1 MAIAKLLVGHTK
13 ESTVDKY
20 FSSLSIKKRLVIGF
34 IIVPLIMVALSF
46 IGINE
51 VNKIDETLYKIN
63 ELTSIKQRYAINF
76 RGSVHDRAI
85 SLRDIILYVEKAKIQ
100 KSKDEI
106 KKLEEFYAEAS
117 KNMKEIVRKYGL
129 SDEESKLLDAINKI
143 EEETMPVIYKTI
155 EEKDAGKNAE
165 ALSIMLNEAKPLFIN
180 WLKSINNFI
189 DYQEKINTIDATT
202 ARSVANGY
210 QRFIIILTLVSLF
223 VAFGVGFFVTRSIT
237 RPLYVVSEK
246 IEQSSTS
253 LSKVSESISED
264 SKSLSEGA
272 ISQASSLEQ
281 ISSSAEELNKIVEHN
296 VDLTNNASKMAIE
309 GRECALEG
317 ASVVSNMMNA
327 IKEIDNSNTQ
337 IMNQI
342 NESNQQMTEII
353 KVIQEI
359 GDKTKV
365 INDIVFQTKL
375 LSFNASVEAARAG
388 EHGKGFAVVA
398 EEVGKLAQMSGEA
411 ANEISQMLIS
421 SSQKVENIVNNTKE
435 RVSGLVEIGKQ
446 KVETGNEVATQCSLV
461 LKEIVEKVNSVTD
474 MTKEVSISFNEQK
487 EGFNQIAN
495 SILAMDKITKQNSM
509 LAKENASTI
518 DQLNHQTIEMTNA
531 YSDLSSLLGKV

>member
-1 MAIAKLLVGHTK
+1 M
-13 ESTVDKY
+13 DKY

-34 IIVPLIMVALSF
+34 IIVPIIMVALSF
-46 IGINE
+46 IGISE
-51 VNKIDETLYKIN
+51 VNKIDKALYKIN
-63 ELTSIKQRYAINF
+63 EITSIKQRYAINF

-85 SLRDIILYVEKAKIQ
+85 SLRDIILNNEKSKIQ
-100 KSKDEI
+100 VSKDEI
-106 KKLEEFYAEAS
+106 KKLEDFYSEAS
-117 KNMKEIVRKYGL
+117 KNMKALVAKYGL
-129 SDEESKLLDAINKI
+129 SEEEMKLLQAIN
-143 EEETMPVIYKTI
+143 TI
-155 EEKDAGKNAE
+155 EEKTMPVVYKTIKAKDADKNEE
-165 ALSIMLNEAKPLFIN
+165 ALSIMLNEAKPLFVD

-189 DYQEKINTIDATT
+189 DHQEKINTIDANT
-202 ARSVANGY
+202 ARNVANGY
-210 QRFIIILTLVSLF
+210 QRFIIILTVISLL
-223 VAFGVGFFVTRSIT
+223 VAFAIGFFVIRSIT
-237 RPLYVVSEK
+237 RPLYKVSEK

-253 LSKVSESISED
+253 ISEVSESISAD

-296 VDLTNNASKMAIE
+296 VDLTNNASKIAIE
-309 GRECALEG
+309 SRDSAKEG
-317 ASVVSNMMNA
+317 ELVVNNMMNA

-359 GDKTKV
+359 GDKTKI

-411 ANEISQMLIS
+411 ANEISKMLIN
-421 SSQKVENIVNNTKE
+421 SSQKVEGIVNNTKE
-435 RVSGLVEIGKQ
+435 KVSGLIEVGKQ
-446 KVETGNEVATQCSLV
+446 KVETGNEVATQCALV
-461 LKEIVEKVNSVTD
+461 LKEIVEKANSVTD

-487 EGFNQIAN
+487 EGFSQIAT
-495 SILAMDKITKQNSM
+495 SIMAMDKITQQNSM

-518 DQLNHQTIEMTNA
+518 NQLNQQTVEMKNA
-531 YSDLSSLLGKV
+531 YSDLSSLLGKAS